1 MFSEACL
8 AQMLCAAAALPM
20 ADALPRSTPG
30 DHHRWQEEQE
40 MEEEE
45 EAAAAGQE
53 GVAVV

>member
-1 MFSEACL
+1 
-8 AQMLCAAAALPM
+8 MLCAAAARPM